1 MRGLSKTGTILIKV
15 FLVANTLV
23 FAFLFLYSFR
33 YIYINTIL
41 DVEFPT
47 IKGNSPVVNGLG
59 VLTVLV
65 IFFLLGRIRDPGKKL
80 SDVIAL
86 FIALLSVFLNVIWI
100 HSSATI
106 PAGDQA
112 LICAAASAFNHGDYT
127 MLEKGQYLATC
138 PQNIGVTTVLRIIF
152 ILFGEWNETAFK
164 MLSAFFILPLVYGIY
179 RITVMLSEENKIGL
193 IAALATFACI
203 PMYFYTTFIYGE
215 IMSISLSVCAIMFFM
230 KTLDKPGLLNIILLF
245 LSVFGAVFIKSNSL
259 IIIIAMIVVCM
270 LKLIFSEGKKRVL
283 FILFVLIAGM
293 ILPHA
298 FSKLIYMGH
307 MPADAKGIPAIL
319 YIQMGVNRN
328 QVSGLYGF
336 GWYDD
341 SVQDIY
347 RECDYSVDEASLKA
361 REMIGDFFSEYKND
375 IPGLVNFYKIK
386 ITSQWNNPMYQAMVM
401 NNRCLWENQ
410 NAFAQRVYNDQFIW
424 KIMDKYMNIYQLMI
438 YLGAVLSGIRLFI
451 KCRDAGRLT
460 CLIAVF
466 GGFLFSVIWEA
477 KGRYI
482 FPYLMLL
489 IPDAITGLYIF
500 THKVK
505 NPWKQKQ
512 YTNLQ
517 KQ

>member
-47 IKGNSPVVNGLG
+47 IKGNSPIVNGLG

-65 IFFLLGRIRDPGKKL
+65 IFFLLGRIRNPGKKL

-86 FIALLSVFLNVIWI
+86 FIALLSCFLAVIWI
-100 HSSATI
+100 RSSATI
-106 PAGDQA
+106 PVADQA
-112 LICAAASAFNHGDYT
+112 LIGAAAYAFNNGDYT

-138 PQNIGVTTVLRIIF
+138 PQNIGVTTVLRVIF
-152 ILFGEWNETAFK
+152 RVFGDWNEDAFK
-164 MLSAFFILPLVYGIY
+164 MLSAFFVIPLVYGIY
-179 RITVMLSEENKIGL
+179 RITVMISGEAKTGL
-193 IAALATFACI
+193 IAALAVSACI

-215 IMSISLSVCAIMFFM
+215 IMSVSLSVCAVMFFL
-230 KTLDKPGLLNIILLF
+230 KSLEKPGLLNIIFLLI
-245 LSVFGAVFIKSNSL
+245 SVSGAVFIKSNSL
-259 IIIIAMIVVCM
+259 IVIVAMIVVCA
-270 LKLIFSEGKKRVL
+270 LKLIFGDGRKKVL

-293 ILPHA
+293 MLPSA
-298 FSKLIYMGH
+298 LIKLIYRGH

-319 YIQMGVNRN
+319 YVQMGVNRN
-328 QVSGLYGF
+328 QVSDLYGY
-336 GWYDD
+336 GWYDN
-341 SVQDIY
+341 SVQEIY
-347 RECDYSVDEASLKA
+347 RECDYSAEEASLKA
-361 REMIGDFFSEYKND
+361 REMIKDFFSEYKND
-375 IPGLVNFYKIK
+375 IPGLIQFYKIK
-386 ITSQWNNPMYQAMVM
+386 ITTQWNNPMYQAIVM
-401 NNRCLWENQ
+401 NNRCLWDEQ
-410 NAFAQRVYNDQFIW
+410 NAFAGRIYNDHFIW